1 MAKKTKTI
9 SGAME
14 SIPNI
19 SHNRREHIPPN
30 SDTSRLGRNYVLRFG
45 NFSLEQV
52 YDKLFQKAYADW
64 REIQIKKS
72 RGERA
77 PETYYEKILQDKKK
91 KPLYEIIWQ
100 IGDMMDTGFATN
112 PEDARKAE
120 KLLNDFMLYIFAQP
134 NVYMMTPEDMEN
146 PDFEPPFEVGLILY
160 EIAFH
165 GDENSPHMHMTYI
178 PYVRN
183 MKRGSAVQNSFT
195 KAFEGMGYFTKEAQ
209 AKDKAGNLVWQTD
222 ENGTKVA
229 QKKRTSFGGV
239 DWVEEQKAVLQA
251 MMEEKYGWER
261 EYKGSNPRGNLL
273 LADYRREMAAKRAK
287 TAELERMLE
296 ESKLAEVSKETAK
309 AEDTLKSVREAT
321 VVARDNLELLN
332 AEATS
337 VGNRLSEYKTKL
349 MEEKTAYEQLTADI
363 ADGAAKKEVLD
374 EEIMELR
381 KQAGSKMVDV
391 RELQKLITEY
401 TQSANQWDERIKEAE
416 ARMKSLN
423 DSIARMDKE
432 FASLMEEVCALRD
445 KKDAAVNEEQAVRSD
460 LENEIK
466 KRDELKSEVAVLEKK
481 AEESKRIA
489 IMFASKPEDAYFEM
503 REKYLD
509 LMADNERLKEEN
521 RGLKH
526 KLEQAYEFMKQ
537 FVINGKNMLEAFL
550 EKTGQ
555 VIERVLGR

>member
-30 SDTSRLGRNYVLRFG
+30 SDINRLMRNYVLRFG

-77 PETYYEKILQDKKK
+77 PETNYEKILQDKKK

-112 PEDARKAE
+112 PEDARIAE

-134 NVYMMTPEDMEN
+134 NVYMMTPEDMDN
-146 PDFEPPFEVGLILY
+146 PDFGPSFDAGLLLY

-165 GDENSPHMHMTYI
+165 GDENLPHMHMTYI

-183 MKRGSAVQNSFT
+183 MKRGSAVQNLFT
-195 KAFEGMGYFTKEAQ
+195 KAFEGMGYYTREAQ
-209 AKDKAGNLVWQTD
+209 AKDKTGNLVWQTD

-287 TAELERMLE
+287 AAELERILE

-309 AEDTLKSVREAT
+309 AEGELERLVSKKVSVEEEIAILGNAKAQAEDMLKSVREAT
-321 VVARDNLELLN
+321 VGTRDNLELLN

-337 VGNRLSEYKTKL
+337 VGNWLSEYKTKL
-349 MEEKTAYEQLTADI
+349 MEVKTAYEQLTADI
-363 ADGAAKKEVLD
+363 ADGTAKKEVLN
-374 EEIMELR
+374 EEILELR
-381 KQAGSKMVDV
+381 KQAGLKMVDV
-391 RELQKLITEY
+391 RELQMLITEY
-401 TQSANQWDERIKEAE
+401 TQSANQSDERIKEAE
-416 ARMKSLN
+416 ARLKSLN
-423 DSIARMDKE
+423 DSITSMDKE
-432 FASLMEEVCALRD
+432 FSSLMEEVWALRD
-445 KKDAAVNEEQAVRSD
+445 KKDVAVSEEQAV
-460 LENEIK
+460 
-466 KRDELKSEVAVLEKK
+466 
-481 AEESKRIA
+481 
-489 IMFASKPEDAYFEM
+489 
-503 REKYLD
+503 
-509 LMADNERLKEEN
+509 
-521 RGLKH
+521 
-526 KLEQAYEFMKQ
+526 
-537 FVINGKNMLEAFL
+537 
-550 EKTGQ
+550 
-555 VIERVLGR
+555 

>member
-1 MAKKTKTI
+1 
-9 SGAME
+9 
-14 SIPNI
+14 
-19 SHNRREHIPPN
+19 
-30 SDTSRLGRNYVLRFG
+30 
-45 NFSLEQV
+45 
-52 YDKLFQKAYADW
+52 
-64 REIQIKKS
+64 
-72 RGERA
+72 
-77 PETYYEKILQDKKK
+77 
-91 KPLYEIIWQ
+91 
-100 IGDMMDTGFATN
+100 
-112 PEDARKAE
+112 
-120 KLLNDFMLYIFAQP
+120 
-134 NVYMMTPEDMEN
+134 
-146 PDFEPPFEVGLILY
+146 
-160 EIAFH
+160 
-165 GDENSPHMHMTYI
+165 
-178 PYVRN
+178 
-183 MKRGSAVQNSFT
+183 
-195 KAFEGMGYFTKEAQ
+195 MGYYTREAQ

-222 ENGTKVA
+222 ENGAKVA

-309 AEDTLKSVREAT
+309 AEGELERLGSKKVSVEEELVVLGSAKAQAEDTLKSVREAT
-321 VVARDNLELLN
+321 VGARDNLEFLN
-332 AEATS
+332 AEVAS

-349 MEEKTAYEQLTADI
+349 MEEKTAYKQLTADI
-363 ADGAAKKEVLD
+363 ADGTAKKEVLD
-374 EEIMELR
+374 EEILELR
-381 KQAGSKMVDV
+381 KQAGSTMLDV
-391 RELQKLITEY
+391 RELQKLIAEY
-401 TQSANQWDERIKEAE
+401 TKSANQWDERIKEAE
-416 ARMKSLN
+416 ARLKSLN
-423 DSIARMDKE
+423 DSIANMDKE
-432 FASLMEEVCALRD
+432 FSSLMEEVWALRD

-460 LENEIK
+460 LENETK

-521 RGLKH
+521 RGLRH

-550 EKTGQ
+550 ERTGQ